1 MVLLKK
7 IFLFLVLNFTAL
19 AIGGLFTGNGVSSM
33 WYQNLNKA
41 PWTPPGWVFGAA
53 WTLIM
58 IFLSIAMAKLLGKTS
73 RRSHIMSIWGV
84 HLVLN
89 VLWNPLFFNWHLL
102 GIALIEILM
111 LLAFVIYLGL
121 CMKKEIGRWSLL
133 ILPYILW
140 LSIAATLN
148 GYAFQF
154 N

>member
-1 MVLLKK
+1 MIKRLT
-7 IFLFLVLNFTAL
+7 LFLIVHFAAL
-19 AIGGLFTGNGVSSM
+19 GLGSALMGTGPMGN
-33 WYQNLNKA
+33 WYQDLNKA

-111 LLAFVIYLGL
+111 LLGLVIYLGL

>member
-1 MVLLKK
+1 MIKRLT
-7 IFLFLVLNFTAL
+7 LFLIVHFAALGLGSVLM
-19 AIGGLFTGNGVSSM
+19 GTGPMGN
-33 WYQNLNKA
+33 WYQDLNKA

-73 RRSHIMSIWGV
+73 RRSHVMSIWGV

-111 LLAFVIYLGL
+111 LLALVIYRLLGP
-121 CMKKEIGRWSLL
+121 KSLL
-133 ILPYILW
+133 IAPYFIWLGIATSLNWYILVK
-140 LSIAATLN
+140 N
-148 GYAFQF
+148 
-154 N
+154 